1 MTRSTDRSISTAKE
15 LFNTTRGTDRSI
27 FTVLCMAILQWS
39 SSIQQGALL
48 GVYLHCC
55 VVVLQKSSSI

>member
-1 MTRSTDRSISTAKE
+1 MTKGALIGVSIAKE
-15 LFNTTRGTDRSI
+15 LFYTTRRTDRSI
-27 FTVLCMAILQWS
+27 FTVLRMAILQWS

-48 GVYLHCC
+48 GVYLLCC